1 MATVTGARRG
11 DRALPGAAGFTLIE
25 VSVAM
30 GLVATSALAL
40 AGLIAFSA
48 RMTLGSQDQ
57 LIASQRAAEAV
68 ESVFK
73 SRDTRI
79 LTWTQI
85 RNITGASGADG
96 GIFQDGPRDIR
107 DPGPDGL
114 INTADDGD
122 VVTTVTP
129 GPDGQLGTA
138 DDEVTPLSGFTR
150 EIEIRDLAPNLRQL
164 RVIVRYRTYAGQ
176 REYVLTTYVSA
187 FA

>member
-1 MATVTGARRG
+1 MATVRNRS
-11 DRALPGAAGFTLIE
+11 DGFTLIE
-25 VSVAM
+25 VCVAM
-30 GLVATSALAL
+30 LLVATSALSL

-73 SRDTRI
+73 SRDTRL

-85 RNITGASGADG
+85 RNIAGQSGADG
-96 GIFQDGPRDIR
+96 GIFQDGARDIR
-107 DPGPDGL
+107 DPGADGL

-122 VVTTVTP
+122 VTTTVTP
-129 GPDGQLGTA
+129 GPDGLLGTA
-138 DDEVTPLSGFTR
+138 DDVHTALSGFSR
-150 EIEIRDLAPNLRQL
+150 EIEIRDLEQNLRQL
-164 RVIVRYRTYAGQ
+164 RVIVRYRTFLGQ